1 MAHERRSHENSRT
14 ASARD
19 RRFGPWRT
27 CHPRDVGRGPPPN
40 DDFAN
45 PTVIDLS
52 TPSFN
57 DAVTIDEATTESGE
71 PTGCYQASKTV
82 WYRITPTSNG
92 LVTADMS
99 GSTFYDRALY
109 AYRQDG
115 SGFGGLTT
123 VACASPYY
131 NGQSTVTFDVQAG
144 ATYYIQVGGFFSYST
159 GALALNVQSIPAPQ
173 NDDFA
178 NATPVTSV
186 PFSDSV
192 DTSGASAEAG
202 EPTPSCGSNI
212 SGGTVW
218 YAFTPV
224 QSGSYSARVP
234 SSNFNTQLAAYTGTQ
249 LGNLAEIGCRT
260 FGQPV
265 TFHANA
271 GTTYYMQVSGWFG
284 GRGQLTF
291 TLDPAPAPVPNFVYN
306 PSDPSSFDTVQ
317 FFDQSNDPG
326 GNGFS
331 SEVWDFGDGA
341 TLTNPGCCPAHRYT
355 ADGTYTARL
364 TVTTTDGRTASI
376 SHDVV
381 VKTHDVAIAKVVVPQ
396 VATVGQTRTISVGL
410 SNTRYP
416 ETAQVQLLKSVA
428 GGGWQQVGVLTQYV
442 PIRGGNRTTNFD
454 FSYTFA
460 PKDAQLGKIN
470 FQAVATLQGAHD
482 AVPSDN
488 TFVSLPTKVNR

>member
-1 MAHERRSHENSRT
+1 MKTRLAQALAVAAVALGALVIPAT
-14 ASARD
+14 AAA
-19 RRFGPWRT
+19 
-27 CHPRDVGRGPPPN
+27 VPP
-40 DDFAN
+40 A
-45 PTVIDLS
+45 
-52 TPSFN
+52 N
-57 DAVTIDEATTESGE
+57 DAFADAVAIDPSGLPFSDSVTIDDATLESGE
-71 PTGCYQASKTV
+71 PAGCYVVGKSV
-82 WYRITPTSNG
+82 WYSITPTSDG
-92 LVTADMS
+92 VLRADVGNS
-99 GSTFYDRALY
+99 SFFDRILY
-109 AYRQDG
+109 VYRQNG
-115 SGFGGLTT
+115 SGLGGLST
-123 VACASPYY
+123 VGCASPYY

-144 ATYYIQVGGFFSYST
+144 ATYYIQAGGFFSYST

-202 EPTPSCGSNI
+202 EPTPSCGSNL

-234 SSNFNTQLAAYTGTQ
+234 SSNFNTQLAAYTGRE

-271 GTTYYMQVSGWFG
+271 GTTYYMQVGGWFG

-291 TLDPAPAPVPNFVYN
+291 TLDAAPAPVPNFFYN

-364 TVTTTDGRTASI
+364 RVSTTDGRTASI

-410 SNTRYP
+410 TNTRYP
-416 ETAQVQLLKSVA
+416 ETAQVQLFKSVA
-428 GGGWQQVGVLTQYV
+428 GGGWQQVGVLMQYV
-442 PIRGGNRTTNFD
+442 PIRGGNRTTNFN

-460 PKDAQLGKIN
+460 PEDAQLGKIN